1 MRAWRSLDIGDKVR
15 FKTRDDSPGLL
26 CTVIEK
32 GETHVLV
39 ESDLYALLAG
49 LMTITK
55 RCSGGHRNG
64 TYYI

>member
-39 ESDLYALLAG
+39 ESDLNG
-49 LMTITK
+49 ITCWLDDDN
-55 RCSGGHRNG
+55 REMFRRDRNERG
-64 TYYI
+64 